1 MKGQLQPPGAP
12 PPARLAWTASKP
24 LRIPLRRVSTAGL
37 VAAIA
42 GGVLVAALFVGVFA
56 ATRATPSTFFPV
68 LVPFLIFPLILAGQG
83 SVVEV
88 TGDGAV
94 LRHPGWVERRSPRAF
109 LWQAVRTGLLRFDGR
124 RAWLT
129 VELDDARHVTWPLA
143 TGKALDLL
151 VERLPDWCPAI
162 KVERDRK

>member
-1 MKGQLQPPGAP
+1 MRQLPPPGAP
-12 PPARLAWTASKP
+12 PPPRLAWTAAKP

-37 VAAIA
+37 VAAIV
-42 GGVLVAALFVGVFA
+42 GGLLVAAVFVGLFIA
-56 ATRATPSTFFPV
+56 SGARWATTFPILF
-68 LVPFLIFPLILAGQG
+68 PFLMFPLILAGQA

-94 LRHPGWVERRSPRAF
+94 LRHPGWSERRAPRAF

-129 VELDDARHVTWPLA
+129 VELDDQRSVTWPLA
-143 TGKALDLL
+143 TGKAMDLL
-151 VERLPDWCPAI
+151 LERLPDWCPAI
-162 KVERDRK
+162 KVERRPR